1 MTEND
6 LRLPFG
12 VAAERSSR
20 EGMAAP
26 FVDPHAPARPAM
38 ASDTPSAMSRTT
50 VPLLALTLAL
60 AAACSSTGSGRES
73 SDVNELV
80 RSGEYAR
87 AVQVAAKRCERYPDD
102 AKAREEWRLASVALL
117 LEEGRRLSFE
127 RKDEEALAKFEQAH
141 AIAPDVEQVV
151 DWREASLT
159 KLADK
164 WVARAV
170 EYHANDELPK
180 ASESYEMALTYRPD
194 DSRAKNGLGRV
205 LIQLNYRRGMGEKYF
220 QTGLEAMQEY
230 FLDQAVHH
238 FSATGKYDDDNERA
252 KRRRAQAD
260 TLRAEERV
268 LQATELED
276 AGQFAAARNE
286 YRLALL
292 FDADHKLAKEGF
304 ERAQRE
310 EKAAEFLREC
320 ENRILRR
327 QFTEATKAL
336 DEGAALTQRQ
346 TEAFDTER
354 ARLKDARLMVDYE
367 AARAVEVDH
376 RYEDAIGLYTA
387 LIDASGQGYFQDALA
402 RRDTLVDLVSKAE
415 SAYARAQTTSDAAQ
429 KLQLLEQVLLV
440 YPEFRDAASQADAL
454 RAQLAKP

>member
-1 MTEND
+1 
-6 LRLPFG
+6 
-12 VAAERSSR
+12 
-20 EGMAAP
+20 MAAP
-26 FVDPHAPARPAM
+26 IVDPHAPLRPAM
-38 ASDTPSAMSRTT
+38 ASHAPSAMTRTT
-50 VPLLALTLAL
+50 APLLALTLAL
-60 AAACSSTGSGRES
+60 AAACSSTGTGRDGSE
-73 SDVNELV
+73 VNELV
-80 RSGEYAR
+80 RSGEFLR
-87 AVQVAAKRCERYPDD
+87 AVQLAAQRCERYPDD
-102 AKAREEWRLASVALL
+102 TRAREEWRLATVALL
-117 LEEGRRLSFE
+117 LDEGRRLSFE
-127 RKDEEALAKFEQAH
+127 RKDEAALEKFDAAF
-141 AIAPDVEQVV
+141 AIAPDVDQVV

-159 KLADK
+159 KLADH
-164 WVARAV
+164 WVARAI
-170 EYHANDELPK
+170 EWHANDDLAK
-180 ASESYEMALTYRPD
+180 ASECYEKALKYRPD

-260 TLRAEERV
+260 TLRAEERA
-268 LQATELED
+268 LQAALLEES
-276 AGQFAAARNE
+276 GQFAAARNE

-292 FDADHKLAKEGF
+292 FDAEHKLAKEGF
-304 ERAQRE
+304 ERSQRE

-327 QFTEATKAL
+327 QFAEASKAL
-336 DEGAALTQRQ
+336 EEGAALTQRQ

-367 AARAVEVDH
+367 AARATEVDH
-376 RYEDAIGLYTA
+376 RYEEAIQLYAA
-387 LIDASGQGYFQDALA
+387 LIEASGQGYFQDALA

-415 SAYARAQTTSDAAQ
+415 SAYARAQTTEDATA
-429 KLQLLEQVLLV
+429 KLQLLEQVLIV